1 MKLVIAVCTANRDA
15 YLGTLLAHLARI
27 DFSMFAG
34 FQISLLVVDNRPGGT
49 TAALCARAREHFPIG
64 IELVEEPEPGISQAR
79 NRAVATAL
87 AQGADFLD
95 FLDDDDLPDPGWLV
109 GLVERQ
115 RETGADIVMGCRRKE
130 TRERR
135 LAAVTAASEAG
146 QQEAPLWKL
155 NGLPNILGTNNVLIA
170 TPLLARMADAGCVFD
185 PFFSPMGAEDSD
197 FFIRARQAGATFA
210 YAPKSL
216 IDVRTDGDRATFS
229 GQIQYEFKAGC
240 ARGHLVRKNL
250 RGAFLASWFAEVGG
264 RLVKALLQLLPDLVL
279 KRRRARSPAKL
290 GWACGAIYG
299 FCGGRF
305 NYYLHPKR
313 AQ

>member
-1 MKLVIAVCTANRDA
+1 MKVVIAVCTANRDA
-15 YLGTLLAHLARI
+15 YLGTLLAQLERI
-27 DFSMFAG
+27 DFSALARFEIA
-34 FQISLLVVDNRPGGT
+34 LLVVDNRPGGT
-49 TAALCARAREHFPIG
+49 TAALCARAREHFPIAL
-64 IELVEEPEPGISQAR
+64 ELVEEPEPGISQAR
-79 NRAVATAL
+79 NRAVTTAL

-115 RETGADIVMGCRRKE
+115 RETGADVVMGRRRKE

-146 QQEAPLWKL
+146 EQEAPLWKP
-155 NGLPNILGTNNVLIA
+155 NGLPDILGTNNVLIA
-170 TPLLARMADAGCVFD
+170 APLLARMAEAGCVFD

-210 YAPKSL
+210 YAPKSS
-216 IDVRTDGDRATFS
+216 IDVRTDGDRATFY
-229 GQIQYEFKAGC
+229 GQIRREFKAGC

-264 RLVKALLQLLPDLVL
+264 RMARALVQLLPDLIL
-279 KRRRARSPAKL
+279 KRRRAKSPAKL
-290 GWACGAIYG
+290 GWACGALYG

-305 NYYLHPKR
+305 NYYLHPKH